1 MLSAY
6 VAGRGNGEI
15 NVVPLFALPKVI
27 LKSLNKHILFFLGGG
42 GYNLQPLNLGFTVT
56 Y

>member
-15 NVVPLFALPKVI
+15 NVVLLFALPKVI
-27 LKSLNKHILFFLGGG
+27 LKSLNKHILFFFFWGGG
-42 GYNLQPLNLGFTVT
+42 VITFSHLIWASL
-56 Y
+56 

>member
-42 GYNLQPLNLGFTVT
+42 VITFSHLIWASL
-56 Y
+56 